1 MSRRHPSA
9 GSGDPIARAARSIAL
24 RVGATTA
31 VVVLVAIVAAGLIF
45 DRQQLSEISSRVETA
60 AASADDVGDSPPGIW
75 LVEVTATGTRS
86 TPGAPAPV
94 VAEAEK
100 VATQAAAR
108 AAGTQQRTTIAA
120 QGRSWPAALVV
131 RGDRAYVAVYDVRL
145 HRDEEGRLIAA
156 TAVAG
161 ALGVLLAAVTGL
173 FAGRRAVR
181 PLAEALALQRQFV
194 ADASHEL
201 RTPLAVIST
210 RAQMVRRHLGPDA
223 DPTSRAEVD
232 QLVSDTRAMADVVS
246 DLLLS
251 AQLEGATA
259 ATESVDLA
267 GVADDVVTSLR
278 PYAADAGVTLVP
290 PSVTDGL
297 VVVGVATGLRRAVLA
312 LVDNAIAHSPSGAS
326 VEVVVSRT
334 GLSGAGAG
342 ASLDLGVPEPAPVE
356 VRVEVV
362 DHGSGVDPADVER
375 LSRRFARARD
385 DGAARRVGLGLALVT
400 QVVQAHGGRLEVT
413 ETAGGGATFAVVVPG

>member
-9 GSGDPIARAARSIAL
+9 GSSDPIARAARSIAL

>member
-9 GSGDPIARAARSIAL
+9 GSSDPIARAARSIAL

-290 PSVTDGL
+290 PSVTEGL

>member
-1 MSRRHPSA
+1 M
-9 GSGDPIARAARSIAL
+9 
-24 RVGATTA
+24 
-31 VVVLVAIVAAGLIF
+31 
-45 DRQQLSEISSRVETA
+45 
-60 AASADDVGDSPPGIW
+60 
-75 LVEVTATGTRS
+75 
-86 TPGAPAPV
+86 
-94 VAEAEK
+94 
-100 VATQAAAR
+100 
-108 AAGTQQRTTIAA
+108 
-120 QGRSWPAALVV
+120 

-161 ALGVLLAAVTGL
+161 GLGVLLAAVTGL

-210 RAQMVRRHLGPDA
+210 RAQMLRRHLGPDV

-251 AQLEGATA
+251 AQLEGAAA
-259 ATESVDLA
+259 ATEQVDLG

-290 PSVTDGL
+290 PSASSTETGGF
-297 VVVGVATGLRRAVLA
+297 VVIGVATGLRRAVLA
-312 LVDNAIAHSPSGAS
+312 LVDNAIAHSPSGAP

-334 GLSGAGAG
+334 AMAGAGAG
-342 ASLDLGVPEPAPVE
+342 ASLEVGTPGPAPAE